1 VRTDVSLGRTPDGR
15 RIEVSGVVDAAPA
28 AAWDLLVDTD
38 RWPDWGPSVT
48 AVDCPD
54 RRIRE
59 GSTGRV
65 RLPGGLRV
73 PFEVTTLDERRRRW
87 TWAVARIPATGHRVD
102 PVAGRRSREPE
113 PGREAEP
120 GREPDPASDPAASD
134 DDRGPG
140 GGASDRC
147 RVVFEVPVL
156 AGGYVPVCRRALG
169 RIEDCLVG

>member
-1 VRTDVSLGRTPDGR
+1 
-15 RIEVSGVVDAAPA
+15 
-28 AAWDLLVDTD
+28 
-38 RWPDWGPSVT
+38 VT

-65 RLPGGLRV
+65 RLPGGVRV

-87 TWAVARIPATGHRVD
+87 TWSVARIPATGHRVD
-102 PVAGRRSREPE
+102 PVAGRRSREPD
-113 PGREAEP
+113 PR
-120 GREPDPASDPAASD
+120 REPDPASDPGASD